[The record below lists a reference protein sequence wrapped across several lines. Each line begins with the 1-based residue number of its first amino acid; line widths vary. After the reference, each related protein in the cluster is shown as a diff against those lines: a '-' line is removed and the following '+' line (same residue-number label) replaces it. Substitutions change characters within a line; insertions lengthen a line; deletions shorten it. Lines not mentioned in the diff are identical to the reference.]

1 MNADNTTVP
10 TNAADETDRVNE
22 EQAGAAEPRGHKL
35 ASQPREDAPH
45 PLSTE
50 AAHQNFQNLQA
61 DQSVAV
67 DQRVPS
73 GPLNPTV
80 TANQP
85 VTDPARNPAAAE
97 GPPPTG
103 PDQNE
108 AQTDVPPNPEP
119 SQEGSAS

>member
-1 MNADNTTVP
+1 MAP
-10 TNAADETDRVNE
+10 E
-22 EQAGAAEPRGHKL
+22 EQQEQQVGRPER
-35 ASQPREDAPH
+35 PH
-45 PLSTE
+45 TLSTDYAHEQFERLRDE
-50 AAHQNFQNLQA
+50 A
-61 DQSVAV
+61 DVAE